1 MLVDT
6 SGLLALLNRSQPFH
20 KRAQRL
26 YQNST
31 RRLVHS
37 FILAEVVP
45 LARTRGVQ
53 SAATVRF
60 LQEVLVDPDM
70 EFVWV
75 DELLTARAITLLQQR
90 LDKDYSLC
98 DAVSFVLMRDE
109 GITEALT
116 TDRHFEQEGF
126 KRLLV

>member
-20 KRAQRL
+20 KLAQRL

-53 SAATVRF
+53 SAAIVRF
-60 LQEVLVDPDM
+60 LQEVLVDLDM

-75 DELLTARAITLLQQR
+75 DESLTARAVTLLQQR

-98 DAVSFVLMRDE
+98 DGVSFVLMRDE

-126 KRLLV
+126 QRLLV